1 MLPLNIQLDKRKIS
15 NKIVGIFSN
24 LDESM
29 IFVCMGIVTLTS
41 KGKEFIVHKKEKVLI
56 LNEKR
61 LLIKHYI
68 LIKQIQYYLKLL
80 EYHEI

>member
-1 MLPLNIQLDKRKIS
+1 MLPLDIQFDKRKIS
-15 NKIVGIFSN
+15 NKIVGMFSN

-41 KGKEFIVHKKEKVLI
+41 NGKAFIAHKKKEKVLI
-56 LNEKR
+56 LNEIKR

-68 LIKQIQYYLKLL
+68 LIKPIQ
-80 EYHEI
+80 